1 MKRRLL
7 VHVHSAKLLLL
18 VIVGEKCVCMHAEFS
33 DLESI
38 NWLQALSNFVVIF
51 FFLKAFCAKK
61 YLLYIDFFFNNFLI
75 FM

>member
-18 VIVGEKCVCMHAEFS
+18 VIVGEKCVCTHAEFS

-38 NWLQALSNFVVIF
+38 NWLQALSNFFVI

-61 YLLYIDFFFNNFLI
+61 YLLYIDFFFF
-75 FM
+75 